1 MRDHSPLKHVTV
13 DANLFN
19 FGHKLDVSLVSFNL
33 RMGSPT
39 LVFVE
44 VMPINNRFI
53 AAELRRH
60 QSLLI
65 S

>member
-13 DANLFN
+13 DANLCN

-44 VMPINNRFI
+44 VMPINNRLI
-53 AAELRRH
+53 AA
-60 QSLLI
+60 
-65 S
+65 